1 MKTDDLD
8 ERILEVLGTDA
19 RISNRELGRTLDV
32 ADVTIGKR
40 LMRLQKAGAVRT
52 VALVDPRALG
62 LNCAAFVRI
71 VASPSLARPIAENAA
86 KMREVPFVSLASGR
100 HNIVL
105 LVTVEDRE
113 ALARLLHEQFRQ
125 WEGVLTLEVHEIVNS
140 VKHRLDIV
148 RIPPPQD

>member
-8 ERILEVLGTDA
+8 ERILEVLGADA
-19 RISNRELGRTLDV
+19 RISNRELGRALGV

-71 VASPSLARPIAENAA
+71 VAAPNLARQICINAG
-86 KMREVPFVSLASGR
+86 KLREIPFVALASGR
-100 HNIVL
+100 HNIVM
-105 LVTVEDRE
+105 LVTVGDQA
-113 ALARLLHEQFRQ
+113 ALADLMHKQVRR
-125 WEGVLTLEVHEIVNS
+125 WEGVLSMEVHEIVNAI
-140 VKHRLDIV
+140 KHRLDVV
-148 RIPPPQD
+148 RIQSSAE